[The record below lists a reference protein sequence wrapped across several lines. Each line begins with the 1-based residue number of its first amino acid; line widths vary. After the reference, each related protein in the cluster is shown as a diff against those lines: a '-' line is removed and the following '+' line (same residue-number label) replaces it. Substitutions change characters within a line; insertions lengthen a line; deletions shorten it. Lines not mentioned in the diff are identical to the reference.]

1 MITELL
7 KGNRRTGPVVNLAAA
22 GNASAVA
29 IMTLSTFASMV
40 GNKTFKI
47 KRLKIRN
54 NGAGNTWIHIGT
66 GAAGAVVDMLPALMT
81 VNNTTDDYGEG
92 DLPSLEVLATIMA
105 YPEAVAGA
113 GSFDVQV
120 EVEELG

>member
-7 KGNRRTGPVVNLAAA
+7 KGNRRTGSVVNLAAA

-47 KRLKIRN
+47 KRLEN
-54 NGAGNTWIHIGT
+54 
-66 GAAGAVVDMLPALMT
+66 P
-81 VNNTTDDYGEG
+81 
-92 DLPSLEVLATIMA
+92 
-105 YPEAVAGA
+105 
-113 GSFDVQV
+113 
-120 EVEELG
+120 